1 MIAVMTCF
9 DALLEGS
16 SMIGNEIV
24 SGQPGIVRGLNR
36 ERIFD
41 VVIVSRIA
49 TPCTSCTVILSHPF
63 LVMTES
69 FLGNHDLKSS

>member
-1 MIAVMTCF
+1 
-9 DALLEGS
+9 
-16 SMIGNEIV
+16 V